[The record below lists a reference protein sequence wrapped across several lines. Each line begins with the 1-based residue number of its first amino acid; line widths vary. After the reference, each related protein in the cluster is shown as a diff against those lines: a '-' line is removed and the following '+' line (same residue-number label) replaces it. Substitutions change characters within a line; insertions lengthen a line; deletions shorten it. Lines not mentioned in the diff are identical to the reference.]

1 MRTFVALNLPAAG
14 RQQLHDALRPLH
26 DRSLP
31 VGWSRPDAMHLT
43 LKFIGE
49 IESAEVAPLEAVLR
63 GIAGRHDPLDL
74 RIGGLAAFPSLRR
87 ANVLWVGI
95 AEGDALM
102 ALQADVELALS
113 RLGYAREQRP
123 FRPHLT
129 VARVRSGARAPDIE
143 RFVGGFDYSSTVRVD
158 TLDLMRSHLGGD
170 GARYEA
176 LLRAPLGKDDA

>member
-1 MRTFVALNLPAAG
+1 MRTFVALNLPAAE
-14 RQQLHDALRPLH
+14 RQQLHDALLPFHERQ
-26 DRSLP
+26 LP
-31 VGWSRPDAMHLT
+31 VGWTRPDAMHLT

-49 IESAEVAPLEAVLR
+49 IEGGEVAPLETVLR
-63 GIAGRHDPLDL
+63 DIAGRHGPVDL

-95 AEGDALM
+95 AEDSALM

-113 RLGYAREQRP
+113 RLGYPREQRP

-129 VARVRSGARAPDIE
+129 VARVRGGARAPDIE
-143 RFVGGFDYSSTVRVD
+143 RFVSGFEYSSSVRVHS
-158 TLDLMRSHLGGD
+158 LDLMRSHLGGE

-176 LLRAPLGKDDA
+176 LLRAPLEEDA

>member
-1 MRTFVALNLPAAG
+1 MRTFVALNLPAAE
-14 RQQLHDALRPLH
+14 RRQLHDALLPMH
-26 DRSLP
+26 ERSLP
-31 VGWSRPDAMHLT
+31 VRWSSPDAMHLT

-49 IESAEVAPLEAVLR
+49 IDSAEVTPLEGVLR
-63 GIAGRHDPLDL
+63 DIAGRHGALDL

-129 VARVRSGARAPDIE
+129 VARVRGGARAPDIE
-143 RFVGGFDYSSTVRVD
+143 RFVGGFDYSSTVHVD